1 VTIVMNA
8 SLIQIVHADAHHAE
22 RTSRRRFLK
31 TR

>member
-1 VTIVMNA
+1 
-8 SLIQIVHADAHHAE
+8 LIQIVHADAHHAE